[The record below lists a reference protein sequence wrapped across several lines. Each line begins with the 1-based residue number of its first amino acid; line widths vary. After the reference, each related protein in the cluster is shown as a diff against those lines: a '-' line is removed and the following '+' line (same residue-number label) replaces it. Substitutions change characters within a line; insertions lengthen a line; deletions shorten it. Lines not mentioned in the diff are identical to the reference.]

1 MEDNTDISM
10 QDGLGGRS
18 EAGPEFQPVVEIDA
32 EFLRE
37 IGSVDDSSAGMTTAA
52 VGEKPVDEDQIGARF
67 SEGGISVCAGSLAVV
82 NSLSSRTVAALV
94 RYLVGQR
101 RPPAGVVTVLGHDMG
116 RVGRGEILR
125 LRRRI
130 GVVGGDYGL
139 IPDLTVAQNL
149 ALPCLVRKL
158 GRRQARSRVERI
170 SEALRIAEL
179 LEERVSLLG
188 SIERRVTL
196 IARALAHDPE
206 LVILEAPLS
215 GLDKQWSAVVVEQ
228 FKRLAVTGSAALFF
242 HEYSGAFVAKSE
254 AEK

>member
-1 MEDNTDISM
+1 MEADKSANFSDS
-10 QDGLGGRS
+10 LES
-18 EAGPEFQPVVEIDA
+18 QPVVEIEAD
-32 EFLRE
+32 FLRE
-37 IGSVDDSSAGMTTAA
+37 IGSQDDSPAGMMTEPAGEKQ
-52 VGEKPVDEDQIGARF
+52 VGENQSGAEAP
-67 SEGGISVCAGSLAVV
+67 EGGITVCAGSLAVV
-82 NSLSSRTVAALV
+82 NSLSARTVAALV

-101 RPPAGVVTVLGHDMG
+101 RPPGGAVTVLGHDMG
-116 RVGRGEILR
+116 SAGKGEILR

-130 GVVGGDYGL
+130 GVVGGDFGL

-158 GRRQARSRVERI
+158 GRRQAQSRVERI

-242 HEYSGAFVAKSE
+242 HEYSGAFVAKAE